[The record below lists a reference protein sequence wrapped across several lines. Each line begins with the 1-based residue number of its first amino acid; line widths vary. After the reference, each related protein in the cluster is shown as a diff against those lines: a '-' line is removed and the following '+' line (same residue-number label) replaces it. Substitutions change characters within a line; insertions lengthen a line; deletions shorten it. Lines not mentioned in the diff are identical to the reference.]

1 MSNGI
6 AGIVTGIKYARSDR
20 KHGSKHH
27 ASACH
32 RLTVKRYHRAMRKAA
47 RRIIAE
53 EM

>member
-27 ASACH
+27 ASEGH
-32 RLTVKRYHRAMRKAA
+32 KLTIKRYHRAIRREGRKL
-47 RRIIAE
+47 IAE
-53 EM
+53 ES